1 MKKYIFRN
9 ISTIIILSILL
20 LTGCS
25 NIERELVFSKQVT
38 NPDNIKYLPI
48 ASQVSNVSIGLLE
61 EDGTVVESKEF
72 KLSTNEDF
80 EYFINVANFMGEW
93 KNYQLITFID
103 YKQSEFYVDDIKKE
117 EFIFSL
123 ENNKDIQIPV
133 ALKELSEGIHDVI
146 FAIIKDPG
154 INLTTTERLNGESYN
169 ILYIRVKIIVGES
182 NPPLIKYVEFNTP
195 TIVSLPLVD
204 IFLHDNRAN
213 LQAITYKEL
222 TENEFNCYLTIGNS
236 RGNDIKNYAILLIDN
251 GKQINVTNSDS
262 VLFVSIPYNET
273 IQIPLY
279 LHFSEPNL
287 HNINAILIEE
297 PYGNPSELEIYNS
310 IRVGLNVK

>member
-103 YKQSEFYVDDIKKE
+103 YKRRVYI
-117 EFIFSL
+117 FIR
-123 ENNKDIQIPV
+123 K
-133 ALKELSEGIHDVI
+133 
-146 FAIIKDPG
+146 
-154 INLTTTERLNGESYN
+154 
-169 ILYIRVKIIVGES
+169 
-182 NPPLIKYVEFNTP
+182 
-195 TIVSLPLVD
+195 
-204 IFLHDNRAN
+204 
-213 LQAITYKEL
+213 
-222 TENEFNCYLTIGNS
+222 
-236 RGNDIKNYAILLIDN
+236 
-251 GKQINVTNSDS
+251 
-262 VLFVSIPYNET
+262 
-273 IQIPLY
+273 
-279 LHFSEPNL
+279 
-287 HNINAILIEE
+287 
-297 PYGNPSELEIYNS
+297 
-310 IRVGLNVK
+310 